1 MSLRWPD
8 DDRTYAEPVKL
19 IEARVRM
26 FRNVIDSGAITFQDD
41 VTALVGKNE
50 SGKTALLMALHRLNP
65 ANGEHDFS
73 AQHDYPRWRYTRDRR
88 DGALDDARPIEA
100 TFRLDADDLT
110 ALEEKFGTGVLP
122 SGEFTYYKT
131 YGKGAMR
138 VLNVKE
144 AAVLDRLYYILST
157 SDEMKRELGTS
168 DLGEARSRA
177 EALVTKLKGSEEP
190 AEITKRNLLQ
200 EFVDEAE
207 AIAPSGRAVRS
218 HVADF
223 LTQRMP
229 RFFYFSDYQT
239 LPSRIDLRSI
249 SAENETPG
257 ASANQTARALIRLAG
272 ADTSNVQADDFDAR
286 KSELEAASNELTQQV
301 FEYWTQNQNLSVE
314 IDADKEVEG
323 SGGYQSTVV
332 RYLEVRVKDSRHGFT
347 GSFDQR
353 SKGFQWFFS
362 FFAAFSEF
370 EDLGSK
376 VVVLLDEPAMSLHG
390 KAQADFLRFINER
403 LGAQSQ
409 VVYTTHSPF
418 MVEPHRVERVRIV
431 EDRGPKTGSVVTA
444 DVHTVGD
451 DATFPLQAALGYD
464 IAQNLLIGPDNL
476 LLEGGSD
483 DVYLRILS
491 DHLRSKGREGLD
503 PRWRVIST
511 RGATNMPAFVSLF
524 SELDVT
530 LLIDGTSKS
539 TGRLDELVR
548 TKSLPAK
555 RVISTN
561 SVCSV
566 SPSDIEDL
574 FTPAEYLKLYNGAF
588 GTSLKVGDL
597 NGKDRILARIGR
609 AEGKPFTLHGKPAEH
624 LLRMPDRNAFLK
636 SLSAGTLDR
645 WEQLFKAINMTL
657 SA

>member
-1 MSLRWPD
+1 
-8 DDRTYAEPVKL
+8 
-19 IEARVRM
+19 M
-26 FRNVIDSGAITFQDD
+26 FRNVIDSGVIHFQDD

-65 ANGEHDFS
+65 ANGEQEFS
-73 AQHDYPRWRYTRDRR
+73 AQHDYPRWRFTRDRKSG
-88 DGALDDARPIEA
+88 DLDTARPIEA
-100 TFRLDADDLT
+100 TFKLDDADVT
-110 ALEEKFGTGVLP
+110 ALEAKFGKGILP
-122 SGEFTYYKT
+122 SHEFSYYKT
-131 YGKGAMR
+131 YGAQSMR
-138 VLNVKE
+138 VLTVSDT
-144 AAVLDRLYYILST
+144 AALAHIYYVLSMPDDLQS
-157 SDEMKRELGTS
+157 ELGKS
-168 DLGEARSRA
+168 DFGEARSRA
-177 EALVTKLKGSEEP
+177 EALISELGTSDKSAEVTKK
-190 AEITKRNLLQ
+190 NLLE
-200 EFVDEAE
+200 EFIGEVESVVPTGK
-207 AIAPSGRAVRS
+207 ILRGK
-218 HVADF
+218 VADF
-223 LTQRMP
+223 LVARMP
-229 RFFYFSDYQT
+229 KFFYFSDYQT

-249 SAENETPG
+249 SAEDETPG

-301 FEYWTQNQNLSVE
+301 FEYWTQNNNLSVE

-323 SGGYQSTVV
+323 NGSYQATVV

-370 EDLGSK
+370 EDLGPK
-376 VVVLLDEPAMSLHG
+376 VIVLLDEPAMSLHG

-418 MVEPHRVERVRIV
+418 MVEPNRVERVRIV
-431 EDRGPKTGSVVTA
+431 EDQGPKTGSVVTE
-444 DVHTVGD
+444 DVHSVGN

-483 DVYLRILS
+483 DVYLRIMS
-491 DHLRSKGREGLD
+491 DHLRSKGRQGLD
-503 PRWRVIST
+503 PRWRIIST

-539 TGRLDELVR
+539 TGKLDELVR
-548 TKSLPAK
+548 NKSLPAK

-561 SVCSV
+561 SVTSV

-574 FTPAEYLKLYNGAF
+574 FTPAEYLKLYNAAF
-588 GTSLKVGDL
+588 DGDLKVSAL

-609 AEGKPFTLHGKPAEH
+609 AEGKPFTLHGKPAQH
-624 LLRMPDRNAFLK
+624 LLRMPDRNAYLK
-636 SLSAGTLDR
+636 TLSAGTLDR
-645 WEQLFKAINMTL
+645 WEQLFIAINKTL
-657 SA
+657 SV

>member
-1 MSLRWPD
+1 
-8 DDRTYAEPVKL
+8 VKL
-19 IEARVRM
+19 TEARVRM
-26 FRNVIDSGAITFQDD
+26 FRNVIDSGVIHFQDD

-65 ANGEHDFS
+65 ANGDQNFS
-73 AQHDYPRWRYTRDRR
+73 AQHDYPRWRYTRDRKSG
-88 DGALDDARPIEA
+88 DLDDARPIEA
-100 TFRLDADDLT
+100 TFTLDDADVS
-110 ALEEKFGTGVLP
+110 ALENKFGDGVLP
-122 SGEFTYYKT
+122 SKQFTYYKT
-131 YGKGAMR
+131 YGSGPMR
-138 VLNVKE
+138 LLSVSDT
-144 AAVLDRLYYILST
+144 AALAHIYYVLST
-157 SDEMKRELGTS
+157 PEELQTELGKS
-168 DLGEARSRA
+168 DFGEARSRA
-177 EALVTKLKGSEEP
+177 EALITDLAASEKHADVTKRG
-190 AEITKRNLLQ
+190 LLE
-200 EFVDEAE
+200 EFVGEVESAV
-207 AIAPSGRAVRS
+207 PSGKTLRGQ
-218 HVADF
+218 VANF
-223 LTQRMP
+223 LVARMP
-229 RFFYFSDYQT
+229 KFFYFSDYQT

-249 SAENETPG
+249 SAEDETPG

-301 FEYWTQNQNLSVE
+301 FEYWTQNSNLSVE

-323 SGGYQSTVV
+323 DGRYQSTVV

-370 EDLGSK
+370 EDLGPE
-376 VVVLLDEPAMSLHG
+376 VIVLLDEPAMSLHG

-418 MVEPHRVERVRIV
+418 MVEPNRVERVRIV
-431 EDRGPKTGSVVTA
+431 EDQGPKTGSVVTE
-444 DVHTVGD
+444 DVHSVGN

-483 DVYLRILS
+483 DVYLRIMS

-503 PRWRVIST
+503 PRWRIIST

-539 TGRLDELVR
+539 TGKLDELVR
-548 TKSLPAK
+548 NKTLPAK

-561 SVCSV
+561 SVTSMN
-566 SPSDIEDL
+566 PSDIEDL
-574 FTPAEYLKLYNGAF
+574 FTPAEYLKLYNSAF
-588 GTSLKVGDL
+588 GGSLKVSDL

-624 LLRMPDRNAFLK
+624 LLRMSDRSAYLK

-645 WEQLFKAINMTL
+645 WEQLLKSINKTL